1 MCNKGQTLTGTRFEG
16 KDYAPPV
23 GNRPSWMCLDENLN
37 ADWARAELHLCAV
50 TSDLDDDDERKASLA
65 TPAAAAR
72 TMHRAW
78 EMAPTGPRIV
88 EDILRYPPALQ
99 DVIDVG
105 GAEVP
110 DKERR
115 KGRRSTIL
123 LPAPPGLE
131 DVVEERKAKY
141 MVWLES
147 DEEDSSSEDESSS
160 DE

>member
-1 MCNKGQTLTGTRFEG
+1 MRRASGAAARASL
-16 KDYAPPV
+16 V
-23 GNRPSWMCLDENLN
+23 GVT
-37 ADWARAELHLCAV
+37 AWARAELHLCAV

-110 DKERR
+110 DKERG
-115 KGRRSTIL
+115 KGRRSCGSCRQQPEYIQSFVRL
-123 LPAPPGLE
+123 QFPQL
-131 DVVEERKAKY
+131 
-141 MVWLES
+141 S
-147 DEEDSSSEDESSS
+147 
-160 DE
+160 

>member
-1 MCNKGQTLTGTRFEG
+1 MTSTKIDWEGGVQKYLLARGFGMERQMCNKGQTLTGTRFEG

-88 EDILRYPPALQ
+88 EDILRYR
-99 DVIDVG
+99 G
-105 GAEVP
+105 T
-110 DKERR
+110 R
-115 KGRRSTIL
+115 
-123 LPAPPGLE
+123 
-131 DVVEERKAKY
+131 
-141 MVWLES
+141 
-147 DEEDSSSEDESSS
+147 
-160 DE
+160 